1 VQPRALA
8 DAGAKFFGSWGAAL
22 AAAGID
28 PAPHV
33 SRWRDIGTNSKPV
46 LQLASD
52 LVEVGLPPE
61 RRRGQRW
68 TNEGVTNAILSRQRD
83 RRAINA
89 ATVYRDDRS
98 LYHAATRRHG
108 NWRNA
113 LIAAGLDPSLF
124 ERYHRRP

>member
-1 VQPRALA
+1 QWTRERIIEEILTRVLRNAPLGARTVQPRALA

-83 RRAINA
+83 RRAIN
-89 ATVYRDDRS
+89 
-98 LYHAATRRHG
+98 
-108 NWRNA
+108 
-113 LIAAGLDPSLF
+113 
-124 ERYHRRP
+124 